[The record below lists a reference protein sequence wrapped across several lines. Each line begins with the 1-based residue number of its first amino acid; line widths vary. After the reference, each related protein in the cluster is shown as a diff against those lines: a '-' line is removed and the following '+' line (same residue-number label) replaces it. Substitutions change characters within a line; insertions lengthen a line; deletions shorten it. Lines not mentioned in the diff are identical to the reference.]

1 MRGCMRSSSALALS
15 AALVW
20 SSVAAGQAAPPV
32 GFAAE
37 RLSLSAPGAGWMVMD
52 ALDMQGALGGAAALS
67 GGYAHDPWVVTGSDG
82 RSTAVV
88 SDQAFADVGVAV
100 TYDRFRFSA
109 NLESP
114 LLVRGAGGPD
124 GGLDVTLGNS
134 PDTISDVRFG
144 FEARLIGDAR
154 DAFRLGLS
162 VQLYIPSGVRA
173 DYVTDGTVRAMGRLL
188 MAGDVGAWSYAG
200 QVGLHYRP
208 DGNVPGADATNSIE
222 LLFGAAVGR
231 RFPVGWMGSSDLVVG
246 PEVFGETSLTQV
258 GPTSNTG
265 VEALLS
271 ARLEETGEAAERLR
285 LKLGVGVGLDPNF
298 GAPQWRAVLS
308 VEGFGLASHGPP

>member
-1 MRGCMRSSSALALS
+1 
-15 AALVW
+15 
-20 SSVAAGQAAPPV
+20 
-32 GFAAE
+32 
-37 RLSLSAPGAGWMVMD
+37 
-52 ALDMQGALGGAAALS
+52 
-67 GGYAHDPWVVTGSDG
+67 
-82 RSTAVV
+82 VV

-114 LLVRGAGGPD
+114 LLVRGAGGAD
-124 GGLDVTLGNS
+124 GGLDVTIGNT

-144 FEARLIGDAR
+144 FEARLLGDAR
-154 DAFRLGLS
+154 DAFRLGLG
-162 VQLYIPSGVRA
+162 VQLYIPSGVRT
-173 DYVTDGTVRAMGRLL
+173 DYVTDATARAMGRLL
-188 MAGDVGAWSYAG
+188 VAGDFGAWSYAG

-222 LLFGAAVGR
+222 LLFGGAIGR
-231 RFPVGWMGSSDLVVG
+231 RIPVGWMGSSDLVIG

-258 GPTSNTG
+258 GPTANTG

-271 ARLEETGEAAERLR
+271 ARLEETGADHPHLR
-285 LKLGVGVGLDPNF
+285 VKLGVGAGLDPHF

-308 VEGFGLASHGPP
+308 IEGFGLATHGPP